1 MNLKKSL
8 KNGIINSDLK
18 QIFALKKEVIQMIEI
33 VGRPEYVP
41 SESAKVFTGDQINS
55 YKAAG
60 YLLVR
65 EGRWEGDP
73 TIMGKPS
80 QVLVTY
86 KWKGDE
92 KTADLKGEIQKAYNR
107 YYRARGKKNIRTFTE
122 NTFKMF
128 LKDLDLGRII
138 ALPNKFEGADIWF
151 KVL

>member
-1 MNLKKSL
+1 
-8 KNGIINSDLK
+8 
-18 QIFALKKEVIQMIEI
+18 MIEI

-86 KWKGDE
+86 KWKGDV
-92 KTADLKGEIQKAYNR
+92 KTADLKDEIQKAYNR
-107 YYRARGKKNIRTFTE
+107 YYKKIGEKLIRSFTRKNFE
-122 NTFKMF
+122 RFVE
-128 LKDLDLGRII
+128 DLDRKRVI
-138 ALPNKFEGADIWF
+138 ALVNQFDGSDIWF